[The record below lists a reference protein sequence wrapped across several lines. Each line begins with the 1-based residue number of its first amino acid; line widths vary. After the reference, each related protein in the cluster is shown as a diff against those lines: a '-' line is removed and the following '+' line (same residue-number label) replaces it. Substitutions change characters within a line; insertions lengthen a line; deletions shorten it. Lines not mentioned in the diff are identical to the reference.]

1 MLDSPRIPCY
11 QQSMHTGTVLQIE
24 PTDLCNL
31 LCPMCAPQVCQ
42 ADVHRGLRP
51 GFMDMDLYRSIILDI
66 ERNAF
71 ELDHLIFQW
80 LGEPTLHPE
89 LDRMITF
96 ASQHLAGLVGY
107 LRVDTNAVALT
118 PSRVDRILE
127 ARAAGGPPLL
137 VVFSLDSV
145 TAETYLRVKG
155 RDRFH
160 QVMDNIHHFLERRAA
175 MEGDDPGIN
184 TQFQFVLQPDNHMEA
199 GPFVEYWDEVLRKG
213 RNGIGFN
220 EVMIKRIS
228 IGTGGEQQRRADD
241 LYDRTVHAHGLAPRD
256 EDHIHLRVWA
266 ERTWGEDEDSATAA
280 AEQVAS
286 PEATPAAPADPPGRP
301 PCPAPWMTPVIRW
314 DGQLQVCCADTDGAI
329 EVGNVA
335 DHGFVDLWRS
345 DRVDEIRL
353 THLTG
358 DLSAL
363 PYCEACGGFTWYE
376 LGADAARET
385 LRRTGREELWPEVS
399 RRLGD
404 PGSP

>member
-1 MLDSPRIPCY
+1 
-11 QQSMHTGTVLQIE
+11 MHTGTVLQIE

-31 LCPMCAPQVCQ
+31 LCPMCTPQVCQ

-51 GFMDMDLYRSIILDI
+51 GFMDMDLYRSIILDL

-89 LDRMITF
+89 LDGMITF
-96 ASQHLAGLVGY
+96 ASQHLAGQVGY

-118 PSRVDRILE
+118 PSRVDRILG
-127 ARAAGGPPLL
+127 ARADGGPPLL
-137 VVFSLDSV
+137 VVFSLDSM
-145 TAETYLRVKG
+145 TPETYMRVKG

-175 MEGDDPGIN
+175 MVGDDPGIN
-184 TQFQFVLQPDNHMEA
+184 TQFQFVLQPDNHLEA
-199 GPFVEYWDEVLRKG
+199 GPFVAYWDEVLRKG

-220 EVMIKRIS
+220 EVMIKRLS
-228 IGTGGEQQRRADD
+228 IGTGGEQQRRVDD
-241 LYDRTVHAHGLAPRD
+241 LYDRTVHEQGLAPRD

-266 ERTWGEDEDSATAA
+266 ERTWGEEAESA
-280 AEQVAS
+280 AS
-286 PEATPAAPADPPGRP
+286 DGPAIVEVTTPAAMPPDPAAPPLRP
-301 PCPAPWMTPVIRW
+301 PCPAPWKTPVIRW
-314 DGQLQVCCADTDGAI
+314 DGQLMVCCADTDGAI

-335 DHGFVDLWRS
+335 KRGFVDLWRGA
-345 DRVDEIRL
+345 RVNEIRL
-353 THLTG
+353 AHLTG
-358 DLSAL
+358 DLDTL

-376 LGADAARET
+376 LRPDEARET
-385 LRRTGREELWPEVS
+385 LRRTGREDLWSEVA
-399 RRLGD
+399 RRLGG